1 MERFAPDYGKWY
13 MVHKRFLR
21 LAKNGKWER
30 LAKVL
35 SQNVELKNVVA
46 MIDSSHIKVHMRA
59 TWAKGGN
66 QDIGRTKVSLDLIKK
81 IKLDALFGDRAYDT
95 NSIINYAKKLSIKTV
110 IPPKSKR
117 KSKQNFDSALYHLR
131 YIVKNTFLK
140 FKRWRG
146 IAIRYFKTFVA
157 FRASFF
163 VRAISLSLASP

>member
-1 MERFAPDYGKWY
+1 MDLPPDYGKWY

-21 LAKNGKWER
+21 WAKNGKWER

-46 MIDSSHIKVHMRA
+46 MIDASRIKVHMHA
-59 TWAKGGN
+59 TRVKGGN
-66 QDIGRTKVSLDLIKK
+66 QDIGRTKVSLDSIKT
-81 IKLDALFGDRAYDT
+81 IKLDTLLGNRAYDT
-95 NSIINYAKKLSIKTV
+95 NSIINYAEKLGIKTV

-131 YIVKNTFLK
+131 HIVENTFLK
-140 FKRWRG
+140 FNRWRG
-146 IAIRYFKTFVA
+146 ISARYFKTPVA

-163 VRAISLSLASP
+163 VRTISLSLASL